1 MLPLYVIGSWTFFC
15 SVAEV
20 LADDAK
26 SVNAILSLTILLI
39 MLNPLFY
46 GAFLCCAGSITV
58 QCVVLSV
65 SYLLVA
71 AGNRCRE
78 LDTIFWIT
86 LVSLVYTGLG
96 LTRL

>member
-46 GAFLCCAGSITV
+46 GAFLCCAWINHCAV
-58 QCVVLSV
+58 CCVIGLIF
-65 SYLLVA
+65 
-71 AGNRCRE
+71 AGGC
-78 LDTIFWIT
+78 WKQM
-86 LVSLVYTGLG
+86 S
-96 LTRL
+96 